1 MLGTRGCQSTATVKS
16 KDCLFCRTH
25 PQYQPNVPLIR
36 TQLALNR
43 DVDVAAEVIHG
54 LTQTVT
60 SKGIMTKKSKVTSM
74 SIMTR
79 LVLVSD

>member
-43 DVDVAAEVIHG
+43 DVDVAAEVING
-54 LTQTVT
+54 LTQTVPSEIIHCT
-60 SKGIMTKKSKVTSM
+60 SNLLKSIVGKF
-74 SIMTR
+74 
-79 LVLVSD
+79 

>member
-1 MLGTRGCQSTATVKS
+1 MKPKNKIMLGTRGCQSTATVKS

-36 TQLALNR
+36 MRLALNR

-60 SKGIMTKKSKVTSM
+60 SKGIMTEKNQKS
-74 SIMTR
+74 
-79 LVLVSD
+79 LLCL